1 MLFMPSIK
9 KHVSGKAILIS
20 TEDEYMFNSHNWYLV
35 KARQIQEKYYI
46 STSINKRTVY
56 LHRII
61 SKAIKGEVVDHVN
74 RDTLDCTREN
84 LRIVTSSFNRL
95 NSSVS
100 SNKKGSQFKGVF
112 YKKNRVRPYYS
123 LLRVANKKAIYLGS
137 FKTEY
142 EAADAYNSKMFEL
155 YGIAV

>member
-1 MLFMPSIK
+1 MPSIK